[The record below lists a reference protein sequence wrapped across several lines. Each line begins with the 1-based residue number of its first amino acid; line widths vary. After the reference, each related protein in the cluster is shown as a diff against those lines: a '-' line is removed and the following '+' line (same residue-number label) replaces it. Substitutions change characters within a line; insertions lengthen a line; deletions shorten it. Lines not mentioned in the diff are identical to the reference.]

1 MTDTIGFISWLSDD
15 YSIMALQDFFPYYAK
30 DGQKSQCF
38 TLDDSYPLF
47 EQLVPELQS
56 L

>member
-1 MTDTIGFISWLSDD
+1 MIDTIGFISWLPDD
-15 YSIMALQDFFPYYAK
+15 YSITALQEFFPYYAK
-30 DGQKSQCF
+30 NGQKSQRF

-47 EQLVPELQS
+47 EHLVPELWS